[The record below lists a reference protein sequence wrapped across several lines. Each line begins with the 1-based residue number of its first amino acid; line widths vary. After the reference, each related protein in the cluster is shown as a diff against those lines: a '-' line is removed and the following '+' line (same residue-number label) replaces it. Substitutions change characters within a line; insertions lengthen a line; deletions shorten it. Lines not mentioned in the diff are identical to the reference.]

1 MNDKRK
7 AAPNRD
13 GKEWQNSNLIS
24 RHKDSKN
31 LFAFHQ
37 RRVFNLLSDGIPRAV
52 ADISADLRLSDPRSV
67 IRDLRNK
74 GVNISDFWCDSA
86 HGSRYKRYF
95 IEPSE
100 PHITGK
106 EGRDDQ

>member
-7 AAPNRD
+7 AAPKRD
-13 GKEWQNSNLIS
+13 GKEWQNSNSIS

-37 RRVFNLLSDGIPRAV
+37 RRVFNLLSDGVPRTV
-52 ADISADLRLSDPRSV
+52 
-67 IRDLRNK
+67 
-74 GVNISDFWCDSA
+74 
-86 HGSRYKRYF
+86 GSRYKRYF

-100 PHITGK
+100 PHIAGK
-106 EGRDDQ
+106 EVRDDQ